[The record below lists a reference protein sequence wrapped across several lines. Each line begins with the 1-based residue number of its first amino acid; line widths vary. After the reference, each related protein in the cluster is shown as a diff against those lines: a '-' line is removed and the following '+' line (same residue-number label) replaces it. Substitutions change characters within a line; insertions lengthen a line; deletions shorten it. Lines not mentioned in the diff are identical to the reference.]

1 MDRTSGKALLEAFHG
16 VVTRGTPQLVLISGY
31 SGVGKSSVVN
41 ELHKAIALPR
51 GIFISGKFDHYQR
64 DIPYSTLAQTFKTL
78 VCQILS
84 KNETE
89 VERWRDAIRDAVGL
103 NGQLVVNLIPELE
116 LVIGKQA
123 PVTELL
129 PQGAQNRF
137 QAVLRAFLGI
147 FARKGAPARPLPR

>member
-1 MDRTSGKALLEAFHG
+1 VDRTSGKALLEAFHG

-103 NGQLVVNLIPELE
+103 NGQLVVNLIPEL
-116 LVIGKQA
+116 VIGKQA

>member
-1 MDRTSGKALLEAFHG
+1 VKSMPPPHPWGLPLEES
-16 VVTRGTPQLVLISGY
+16 VTVSSSTKVRLVT
-31 SGVGKSSVVN
+31 VPPPFVPV
-41 ELHKAIALPR
+41 
-51 GIFISGKFDHYQR
+51 
-64 DIPYSTLAQTFKTL
+64 AQTFKTL

-103 NGQLVVNLIPELE
+103 NGQLVVNLIPE